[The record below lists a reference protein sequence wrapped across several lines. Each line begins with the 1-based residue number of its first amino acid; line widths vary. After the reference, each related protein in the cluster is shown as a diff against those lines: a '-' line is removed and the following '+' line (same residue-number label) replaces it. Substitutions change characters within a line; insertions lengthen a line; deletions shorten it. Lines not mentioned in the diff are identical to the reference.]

1 MGRWWWWL
9 HTWPAINNRDRQG
22 GCGDTLGTLTPQ
34 KPQLEGL
41 PEHEDIVV
49 IAMEEVGRA
58 WRGKE
63 TGGEAWSV
71 VVKQNGAEHRVYIVR
86 EQ

>member
-1 MGRWWWWL
+1 MLATDREVVVVAP
-9 HTWPAINNRDRQG
+9 HMARDKQQG
-22 GCGDTLGTLTPQ
+22 SP
-34 KPQLEGL
+34 KLEGL

-58 WRGKE
+58 WRGRE

-71 VVKQNGAEHRVYIVR
+71 VVKQNGAEHKVYIVR